1 MVNRKGFTLVELLA
15 VIAILGIL
23 SIVAIGAYSGVT
35 NKSKQKAY
43 QTKVSQI
50 ETSAAKWA
58 KENNIDRTT
67 SISVNK
73 LVVEGYL
80 TADEVTDNGLSTIT
94 NPTNNENMI
103 CKMIEIRYKNGE
115 IVTSFDDSKNNCTL
129 AEQALND
136 SKIKIT
142 AYQQGMPQN
151 KASLNTNSN
160 NSFPWTNKAVTLVV
174 SSDTYKDSAQNKNEQ
189 NPIIAVSYDY
199 NGNTTDKEVIITDQG
214 NDKKVSN
221 FYSGKVY
228 LNDTSS
234 YYNTINIDAAVIY
247 DGNVVVTYRFKDGS
261 TKSRTVNVRIDKE
274 EATAS
279 VIAGSDWV
287 TETQKVTIKL
297 DDGNGSGAKRFYIGA
312 GARYDAPGVNK
323 VELCDNN
330 NKNCKYEKEYN
341 APSVG
346 EYNIWTEDMVGNISA
361 YPKNKISVNNVDST
375 QPSCEFENIGTLGL
389 LNWYTTEVTPKMRT
403 SVAGISGL
411 YFGISKTEPNK
422 ESPKY
427 SNYVGYTS
435 VGYDQAAKIGNTR
448 GQEYTC
454 YVKSLAGLKSQKKMT
469 IKVDTTPPKV
479 SISPTKQETY
489 VKSKTITIKAQDTL
503 SGLGKNS
510 RVEYAWSTDSNNEPT
525 SWKSV
530 AIPGTNYDGE
540 FGPTDEKTVTI
551 TGSGMTGIYYLWI
564 KKGTIT
570 DAAGNVSKGIQD
582 KSARYGPFYF
592 DNTPPSCELQSTGST
607 GNNGWY
613 ISNVD
618 IKFRSTSDADSGVAS
633 YGIGST
639 NGNKTATLRSD
650 TESITYTGHIVDNAG
665 NSNTCSISVKRDTQN
680 PSCTLGASGT
690 SGDNDWYRSD
700 ITVNFKSVDD
710 AISGV
715 VKKGLGGVNN
725 SDTIFVNTE
734 TNGVTYTGYVEDEA
748 GHTATCQRTYK
759 IDKTSPSCTLGV
771 TNGTKGEY
779 GWYTS
784 NVDLEI
790 TSHTDSRSGVAGYG
804 ISTNGNANY
813 SKHKDTRNVDTD
825 SNGVTFTGYIK
836 DNAGNTATCGP
847 INVKKDSTP
856 PTCSLSTVC
865 NGEGKGKWCRSTV
878 DVTFGTKS
886 DGASGVAAYGLRS
899 NYTKHSDTRNNDTG
913 ANGVDFTGYI
923 KDKAG
928 NTNTCTT
935 TVYKDTQ
942 APAAS
947 ICTSE
952 LTLSGR
958 EGNSGWYKSAVKLR
972 VNSNDVDV
980 FKVREKFKER
990 GASWS
995 NNGTTKYDGGDTVKF
1010 DDDGYYKYTVYLYD
1024 EAGNRTDCTEKENV
1038 KIDTVKP
1045 SLSTHRMVN
1054 CGCPS
1059 GTDVYYRKVNV
1070 SDATSGLSWSNTNY
1084 YIGTYNGDADHH
1096 KPVTGNASTSGAECF
1111 CSGTNNLYA
1120 RWTLCDVAGNC
1131 RSDSGSWTK

>member
-312 GARYDAPGVNK
+312 GDRYDAPGVNK

-680 PSCTLGASGT
+680 PSCTLGATGT

-700 ITVNFKSVDD
+700 ITVKFNSVDD

-771 TNGTKGEY
+771 TNGTKGEN

-804 ISTNGNANY
+804 MSTNGNANY
-813 SKHKDTRNVDTD
+813 SKHKDTRNEDTD

-847 INVKKDSTP
+847 ITVKKDSTP
-856 PTCSLSTVC
+856 PTCSLSKVC
-865 NGEGKGKWCRSTV
+865 NGGSKGDWCRSTV
-878 DVTFGTKS
+878 NISFGTKS
-886 DGASGVAAYGLRS
+886 DGNSGSGVAAYGLKS
-899 NYTKHSDTRNNDTG
+899 DYTKHSDTRNADTG
-913 ANGVDFTGYI
+913 KNGVDFTGYI

-935 TVYKDTQ
+935 TVYKDTT
-942 APAAS
+942 APS
-947 ICTSE
+947 SSLCDSGISTSG
-952 LTLSGR
+952 TD
-958 EGNSGWYKSAVKLR
+958 GNSNWFVSDVTVSSKDNDIDTFEIDRDYKRNKEADKVDKGIHTYSDSVTYSA
-972 VNSNDVDV
+972 S
-980 FKVREKFKER
+980 
-990 GASWS
+990 
-995 NNGTTKYDGGDTVKF
+995 
-1010 DDDGYYKYTVYLYD
+1010 GYHYLNLKIID
-1024 EAGNRTDCTEKENV
+1024 QAGNSTSCGKKTI
-1038 KIDTVKP
+1038 KIDQNNPK
-1045 SLSTHRMVN
+1045 LSISDDN
-1054 CGCPS
+1054 PGCPS
-1059 GTDVYYRKVNV
+1059 TVNVKYRKAKV
-1070 SDATSGLSWSNTNY
+1070 SDATSGLSKSNTDY
-1084 YIGTYNGDADHH
+1084 YIGPTAAESQYNN
-1096 KPVTGNASTSGAECF
+1096 PVTPNGALSGAEGF
-1111 CSGTNNLYA
+1111 CSGRNVLYA
-1120 RWTLCDVAGNC
+1120 SWTLCDVAGNC
-1131 RSDSGSWTK
+1131 IDGSKSW